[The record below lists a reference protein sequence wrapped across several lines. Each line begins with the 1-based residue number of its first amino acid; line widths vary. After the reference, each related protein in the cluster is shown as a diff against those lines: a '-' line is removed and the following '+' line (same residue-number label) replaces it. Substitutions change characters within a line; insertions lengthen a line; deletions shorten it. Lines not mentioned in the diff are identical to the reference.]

1 MTDIERSRTILSL
14 WGDINHR
21 HKQIEDLQ
29 LKIGKLKDEI
39 LDIQQEIIKVQ
50 EADTSRTGPYNL
62 PSRYWYLIILI

>member
-1 MTDIERSRTILSL
+1 MTNQEQSIKILGL
-14 WGDINHR
+14 WGDINQR

-50 EADTSRTGPYNL
+50 DNPTTGTLNPASQ
-62 PSRYWYLIILI
+62 P

>member
-1 MTDIERSRTILSL
+1 MTNQEQSIKILSL
-14 WGDINHR
+14 WGDINNR

-50 EADTSRTGPYNL
+50 GVDSSRTGTHNL
-62 PSRYWYLIILI
+62 PSGY

>member
-1 MTDIERSRTILSL
+1 MTNQEQSIKILGL

-50 EADTSRTGPYNL
+50 DEDSLRTGTHNL
-62 PSRYWYLIILI
+62 PSR

>member
-1 MTDIERSRTILSL
+1 MTNQEQSIKILGL

-62 PSRYWYLIILI
+62 PSRY

>member
-1 MTDIERSRTILSL
+1 MNNQEQSIKILGL
-14 WGDINHR
+14 WGDINQR

-50 EADTSRTGPYNL
+50 DNPTTGTLNPTSQP
-62 PSRYWYLIILI
+62 

>member
-1 MTDIERSRTILSL
+1 MTNQEHSIKILGL

-50 EADTSRTGPYNL
+50 DGDSSRTGTHNL
-62 PSRYWYLIILI
+62 PSSY